1 MYSNSKNYN
10 DNNDDNDG
18 DDNVKNNNR
27 LKSFKIKQ
35 NKNSSILKMK
45 STVITN

>member
-10 DNNDDNDG
+10 DNSDG
-18 DDNVKNNNR
+18 DDNVKNSNR

-35 NKNSSILKMK
+35 NKNTNILKMK